1 MLCIKAMII
10 EKLDCVYIFVDN
22 EVWLCEREVVLEMKF
37 LLIKI
42 LLKLYIKN
50 IWNGTQWKF
59 SFSFMKLNNFIQWI
73 YAI

>member
-50 IWNGTQWKF
+50 IWNGT
-59 SFSFMKLNNFIQWI
+59 
-73 YAI
+73 